1 MKKKLLLGLILG
13 CGIFLGTQSN
23 KVVLANEI
31 DTSTQTSEIS
41 TENTAISSEVEESS
55 VVESTTIIESTPVVS
70 TTINE
75 STTIVDSSSVLPP
88 EEIVEEEEFDLG
100 VWLEKTFTAEFFTN
114 LGSIGV
120 GIFALLKMYGQ
131 NKTLTTSKI
140 LTPQEIA
147 DLVLKEMQKKENSNF
162 AQYIAPLIELVK
174 TNIASQKDLA
184 KIISLMIEN
193 TPQSRLAILEI
204 IEKMGSVDTAVIE
217 ESKQKIYTEIEE
229 EKKEKEETIEE
240 LDNIEKETSEGRY

>member
-88 EEIVEEEEFDLG
+88 EENIEEEFDLG
-100 VWLEKTFTAEFFTN
+100 VWLEETFTAEFFTN
-114 LGSIGV
+114 LGSIAV

-217 ESKQKIYTEIEE
+217 ESKQKIYTQIEE

-240 LDNIEKETSEGRY
+240 LDNIEKETTEGRY

>member
-1 MKKKLLLGLILG
+1 MNKKLLVGLILASG
-13 CGIFLGTQSN
+13 LFIGTHSS
-23 KVVLANEI
+23 KVVLANDESSI
-31 DTSTQTSEIS
+31 VT
-41 TENTAISSEVEESS
+41 SSEVVSESTEVS
-55 VVESTTIIESTPVVS
+55 SSIESTTVVESST
-70 TTINE
+70 
-75 STTIVDSSSVLPP
+75 VLPP
-88 EEIVEEEEFDLG
+88 EENVEEEEFDLG

-140 LTPQEIA
+140 LTHQEIA
-147 DLVLKEMQKKENSNF
+147 DLVLKEINKKENNNF
-162 AQYIAPLIELVK
+162 SQYIAPLVELVK
-174 TNIASQKDLA
+174 TNIASSKDLA

-204 IEKMGSVDTAVIE
+204 IEKMGSVDTSFIE
-217 ESKQKIYTEIEE
+217 ENKQKIYTEIEE
-229 EKKEKEETIEE
+229 EKKEKEATIEE

>member
-31 DTSTQTSEIS
+31 DTSVQTSEIS
-41 TENTAISSEVEESS
+41 TENTAISSEIEESS

-75 STTIVDSSSVLPP
+75 STTIVD
-88 EEIVEEEEFDLG
+88 ENEEEFDLG

-114 LGSIGV
+114 LGSIAV

-162 AQYIAPLIELVK
+162 AQYIAPLMELVK

-229 EKKEKEETIEE
+229 EKKEKEATIEE

>member
-75 STTIVDSSSVLPP
+75 STTIVD
-88 EEIVEEEEFDLG
+88 ETEEEFDLG
-100 VWLEKTFTAEFFTN
+100 VWLEETFTAEFFTN

-162 AQYIAPLIELVK
+162 AQYIAPLMDLVK
-174 TNIASQKDLA
+174 TSIASSKDLA

-229 EKKEKEETIEE
+229 EKKEKEATIKE

>member
-88 EEIVEEEEFDLG
+88 EENIEEEFDLG

-131 NKTLTTSKI
+131 NKTLTSSKI

-147 DLVLKEMQKKENSNF
+147 DLVLKEINKKENNNF
-162 AQYIAPLIELVK
+162 SQYIAPLIELVK
-174 TNIASQKDLA
+174 TSIASSKDLA

-229 EKKEKEETIEE
+229 EKKEKEATIEE

>member
-1 MKKKLLLGLILG
+1 MNKKLLVGLILASG
-13 CGIFLGTQSN
+13 LFIGTHSS
-23 KVVLANEI
+23 KVVLANDESSI
-31 DTSTQTSEIS
+31 VT
-41 TENTAISSEVEESS
+41 SSEVVSESTEISSSIESS
-55 VVESTTIIESTPVVS
+55 TVVDSSTILESTT
-70 TTINE
+70 
-75 STTIVDSSSVLPP
+75 VLPP

-204 IEKMGSVDTAVIE
+204 IEKMGSVDTKVIE
-217 ESKQKIYTEIEE
+217 ESKQKIYTQIEE

>member
-1 MKKKLLLGLILG
+1 MKKLLIGLFIVG
-13 CGIFLGTQSN
+13 GIYVATSMN
-23 KVVLANEI
+23 SKVVLANDE
-31 DTSTQTSEIS
+31 SSV
-41 TENTAISSEVEESS
+41 ISSSIVEESS
-55 VVESTTIIESTPVVS
+55 TL
-70 TTINE
+70 NE
-75 STTIVDSSSVLPP
+75 STEIVDSSSVLPP
-88 EEIVEEEEFDLG
+88 EEVTEEEFDIG
-100 VWLEKTFTAEFFTN
+100 KWMEKTFTAEFFTN

-120 GIFALLKMYGQ
+120 GIFALLKMYAN
-131 NKTLTTSKI
+131 NKSLTTSKI

-147 DLVLKEMQKKENSNF
+147 DLVMKEINKKENNNF
-162 AQYIAPLIELVK
+162 SQYVAPLTELVK
-174 TNIASQKDLA
+174 TSISSSKDLA

-229 EKKEKEETIEE
+229 EKKEKEATIEE

>member
-41 TENTAISSEVEESS
+41 TENTAISSEIEESS

-75 STTIVDSSSVLPP
+75 STTIVESSNVLPP
-88 EEIVEEEEFDLG
+88 EENTEEEFDLG

-147 DLVLKEMQKKENSNF
+147 DLVLKEMQKKENNNF
-162 AQYIAPLIELVK
+162 GQYIAPLMELVK

-204 IEKMGSVDTAVIE
+204 IEKMGSVETSFIE
-217 ESKQKIYTEIEE
+217 ENKQKIYTQIEE
-229 EKKEKEETIEE
+229 EKKEKEATIEE
-240 LDNIEKETSEGRY
+240 LDNIEKETTEGRY

>member
-1 MKKKLLLGLILG
+1 MNKKLLVGLILASG
-13 CGIFLGTQSN
+13 LFIGTHSS
-23 KVVLANEI
+23 KVVLANDESSI
-31 DTSTQTSEIS
+31 VT
-41 TENTAISSEVEESS
+41 SSEVVSESTEVS
-55 VVESTTIIESTPVVS
+55 SSIESTSSVESTTVVESS
-70 TTINE
+70 T
-75 STTIVDSSSVLPP
+75 VLPP
-88 EEIVEEEEFDLG
+88 EEEEFDLG

-140 LTPQEIA
+140 LTHQEIA
-147 DLVLKEMQKKENSNF
+147 DLVLKEINKKENNNF
-162 AQYIAPLIELVK
+162 SQYIAPLVELVK
-174 TNIASQKDLA
+174 TNIASSKDLA

-204 IEKMGSVDTAVIE
+204 IEKMGSVDTSFIE
-217 ESKQKIYTEIEE
+217 ENKQKIYTEIEE
-229 EKKEKEETIEE
+229 EKKEKEATIEE

>member
-13 CGIFLGTQSN
+13 CGIFLGTLSN

-41 TENTAISSEVEESS
+41 TENTAISSEIEESS

-75 STTIVDSSSVLPP
+75 STTIVD
-88 EEIVEEEEFDLG
+88 ETEEEFDLG
-100 VWLEKTFTAEFFTN
+100 VWLEEKFTAEFFTN
-114 LGSIGV
+114 LGSIAV

-131 NKTLTTSKI
+131 NKTLTSSKI

-147 DLVLKEMQKKENSNF
+147 DLVLKEINKKENNNF
-162 AQYIAPLIELVK
+162 SQYIGPLMDLV
-174 TNIASQKDLA
+174 
-184 KIISLMIEN
+184 
-193 TPQSRLAILEI
+193 
-204 IEKMGSVDTAVIE
+204 
-217 ESKQKIYTEIEE
+217 
-229 EKKEKEETIEE
+229 
-240 LDNIEKETSEGRY
+240 